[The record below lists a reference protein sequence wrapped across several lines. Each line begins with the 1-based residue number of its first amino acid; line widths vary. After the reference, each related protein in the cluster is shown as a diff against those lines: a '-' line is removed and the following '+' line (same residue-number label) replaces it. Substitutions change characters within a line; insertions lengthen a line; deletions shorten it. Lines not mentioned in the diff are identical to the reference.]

1 MSTVEN
7 RELDPKDPAEI
18 IPVTFD
24 FTNDTTAPLTPVVS
38 ISRHSGAPD
47 TSDLSLMLSGSP
59 QIIGAKVVQK
69 VRSGVDGTNY
79 RIACQADEASGL
91 RYVIA
96 GILPVATA

>member
-18 IPVTFD
+18 IPVTFEFAELTD
-24 FTNDTTAPLTPVVS
+24 APLTPVVS
-38 ISRHSGAPD
+38 LTRHSGTAD
-47 TSDLSLMLSGSP
+47 TSDLSTMLSGSP
-59 QIIGAKVVQK
+59 QVVGSQVRQK

-79 RIACQADEASGL
+79 RIACQVDDASGL